1 MLETG
6 ALPIATHETLTARQR
21 LAERLILG
29 LRLADGVPDS
39 WLAERVALQPRHLA
53 AQLDSW
59 RERCLLV
66 GAGGRSRLTEAGFRC
81 PTLFVE
87 LL

>member
-1 MLETG
+1 
-6 ALPIATHETLTARQR
+6 
-21 LAERLILG
+21 RLILG
-29 LRLADGVPDS
+29 LRLADGVTDS

-66 GAGGRSRLTEAGFRC
+66 SAGGRSRLTEAGFLLSD
-81 PTLFVE
+81 TLFTE